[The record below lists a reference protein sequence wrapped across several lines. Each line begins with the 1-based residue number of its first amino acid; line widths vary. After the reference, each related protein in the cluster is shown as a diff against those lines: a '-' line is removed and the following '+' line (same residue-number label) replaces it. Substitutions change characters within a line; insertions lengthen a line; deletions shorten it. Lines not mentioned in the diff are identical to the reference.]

1 MAKNIIRKV
10 SSFAIGTVVLSGLP
24 LVGWGL
30 GDARGFFQ
38 NAARLSYV
46 LMMLILTLLVVL
58 FVPEQR
64 RGREAG
70 KKIVNRQKLVI
81 TLLQTISLAVVI
93 VAPYCDRREIAVMG
107 LGAALRWFGLGMS
120 FIGFGFMNWAIIAL
134 KDQFSMDVTIQENHQ
149 LITNG
154 PYRYLRHPR
163 YMGIILFLSGVSMVF
178 HSWIAFVFALASVPV
193 LIWRIQDEEELM
205 HQEFADEWQTYTKRS
220 WRLIPYVY

>member
-1 MAKNIIRKV
+1 
-10 SSFAIGTVVLSGLP
+10 
-24 LVGWGL
+24 
-30 GDARGFFQ
+30 
-38 NAARLSYV
+38 
-46 LMMLILTLLVVL
+46 
-58 FVPEQR
+58 
-64 RGREAG
+64 
-70 KKIVNRQKLVI
+70 
-81 TLLQTISLAVVI
+81 
-93 VAPYCDRREIAVMG
+93 MG
-107 LGAALRWFGLGMS
+107 LGAGLRWFGLGMS

-178 HSWIAFVFALASVPV
+178 HSWIAFVLALASVPV